1 MARPFEVL
9 LVGSAR
15 GRQASPGEFGRTK
28 ALGDFLGHRMRK
40 LGQLV
45 WPLVLWFLRSSL
57 TIREIS
63 KNGDGGL

>member
-9 LVGSAR
+9 LVGSAQ

-28 ALGDFLGHRMRK
+28 ALAEFLGHQMRK
-40 LGQLV
+40 LGRLV
-45 WPLVLWFLRSSL
+45 WLLVLWFLRSFL

-63 KNGDGGL
+63 KSGDGRH